1 MLLAGQSSKGA
12 ESGIGRLEG
21 SVRGCWVASVSIR
34 VDDPSKSCT
43 LSVCVGNNNRRDRLD
58 LTQLPRRHYKML
70 RGYPVALEKH
80 LLLWSRCNER
90 GAGAGT
96 GHAGR
101 RPGGCATRSRCAV
114 TAERTVNCDSKDAV
128 IRGRWGDK
136 EASSCDVFAS
146 QDFDT

>member
-1 MLLAGQSSKGA
+1 
-12 ESGIGRLEG
+12 
-21 SVRGCWVASVSIR
+21 
-34 VDDPSKSCT
+34 
-43 LSVCVGNNNRRDRLD
+43 
-58 LTQLPRRHYKML
+58 ML
-70 RGYPVALEKH
+70 RGYPVALEWH

-101 RPGGCATRSRCAV
+101 RPGGVRTGADARSQ
-114 TAERTVNCDSKDAV
+114 AERTVNCDSKDAV